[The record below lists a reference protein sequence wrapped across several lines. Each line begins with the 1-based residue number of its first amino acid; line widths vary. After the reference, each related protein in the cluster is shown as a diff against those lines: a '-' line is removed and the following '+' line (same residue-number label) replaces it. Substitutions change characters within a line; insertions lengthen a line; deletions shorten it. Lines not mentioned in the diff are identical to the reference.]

1 LNKQG
6 YPKGVLYV
14 ATSEKIGGGN
24 RVIMDLIGGLD
35 RSRFAPCIVSP
46 AAGPL
51 VDWASASGVPW
62 AVCAPGDWD
71 GAPGMV
77 RRAVALTPI
86 IWKHRIH
93 IVHATAQTSYR
104 GAGLAAR
111 LTGAASVCHLGFP
124 PPPGELEWS
133 FRFGPDAVIACYEGQ
148 ARDVVAMLEP
158 MQPKRRVVAI
168 PNGVNLE
175 AYTPDAERDPRDWR
189 FNARHVVA
197 IVGHLSEVKGY
208 PIFLEAAARISAVL
222 DDCVFLAIGRD
233 TLGHGYG
240 DHLERRA
247 REMGLSDRVK
257 FLGWQSNVAEIV
269 RQADVMVSPSLG
281 EGFPLAVLEAMAC
294 GRPVV
299 ATTVG
304 GVPEAVVDGQT
315 GYLVPPGEVEPFVEA
330 TLRLLRDRAAAERMG
345 LEGRRRVE
353 THFSLTRFVN
363 GVQSLYDELLEQRVA
378 RRIAG

>member
-1 LNKQG
+1 
-6 YPKGVLYV
+6 
-14 ATSEKIGGGN
+14 
-24 RVIMDLIGGLD
+24 
-35 RSRFAPCIVSP
+35 
-46 AAGPL
+46 
-51 VDWASASGVPW
+51 
-62 AVCAPGDWD
+62 
-71 GAPGMV
+71 
-77 RRAVALTPI
+77 
-86 IWKHRIH
+86 
-93 IVHATAQTSYR
+93 
-104 GAGLAAR
+104 
-111 LTGAASVCHLGFP
+111 VCHLGFP

-148 ARDVVAMLEP
+148 ARDVAAMLEP
-158 MQPKRRVVAI
+158 LELKRRVVAI
-168 PNGVNLE
+168 PNGVNLR
-175 AYTPDAERDPRDWR
+175 AFTPDSQSEPRDWR

-208 PIFLEAAARISAVL
+208 PIFLDAAARISSVL

-233 TLGHGYG
+233 TLGQGYG

-247 REMGLSDRVK
+247 RETGLTDRVK

-269 RQADVMVSPSLG
+269 RQADVVVSPSLG

-294 GRPVV
+294 ARPVV

-304 GVPEAVVDGQT
+304 GVPEAVVHGET

-353 THFSLTRFVN
+353 TRFSLTRFVN
-363 GVQSLYDELLEQRVA
+363 GVQSLYDDLLKNGSRL
-378 RRIAG
+378 